1 MQPPKRE
8 PLGKKHDRVAFSC
21 EDDALDTYLKK
32 RASPEAKKKIATP
45 FVMADSRTS
54 GYRVLHTILMN
65 LICHGW
71 SMTAC
76 HRRTKNRIYK
86 ISP

>member
-32 RASPEAKKKIATP
+32 RASQEAKKKIATP

-54 GYRVLHTILMN
+54 GLSGFTHYFDEPYMPRMVDD
-65 LICHGW
+65 GV
-71 SMTAC
+71 
-76 HRRTKNRIYK
+76 
-86 ISP
+86 SP